1 MYDRTNSE
9 HHEETGRTISLAPD
23 LPAIP
28 ERLLLAHA
36 RGDVLFLC
44 GAGVSR
50 TAGLPDFQQLVRDVY
65 RTLDPSIYEIL
76 PATPIAPR
84 CPPKPDCSLLTDR
97 QTAEVRR
104 FLAREFDVVLGML
117 ERRLDSRTREDS
129 KVRARVIELLRTS
142 DGKRRSV
149 TPESKEIA
157 EGQDGASGPHI
168 GHPAPI
174 HRALIRLANR
184 GGVTTI
190 MTTNFDLLLE
200 AAARNLRV
208 SAQTYALGAIP
219 RPTRRREFAGVLHIH
234 GALTRNPSLYSDL
247 ILTDQDFG
255 EFYLRRRVVPDL
267 IYDAAR
273 LYHLVL
279 VGYSADDPPMRY
291 LLNAV
296 AADEA
301 RFDDLRDRFVFVGT
315 GNADPV
321 TLEDWRARGIVPIH
335 YDASD
340 QHHSVLLRTLNRW
353 ADLSAINGKQRS
365 VDREIQR
372 IVKAKR
378 ADAPDTDRGL
388 FDHLFR
394 RINPSERVHL
404 TEVATAARAEPAWF
418 DAIMAVSA
426 KRGRERK
433 S

>member
-1 MYDRTNSE
+1 M
-9 HHEETGRTISLAPD
+9 
-23 LPAIP
+23 
-28 ERLLLAHA
+28 
-36 RGDVLFLC
+36 
-44 GAGVSR
+44 
-50 TAGLPDFQQLVRDVY
+50 
-65 RTLDPSIYEIL
+65 
-76 PATPIAPR
+76 
-84 CPPKPDCSLLTDR
+84 
-97 QTAEVRR
+97 
-104 FLAREFDVVLGML
+104 
-117 ERRLDSRTREDS
+117 
-129 KVRARVIELLRTS
+129 
-142 DGKRRSV
+142 
-149 TPESKEIA
+149 
-157 EGQDGASGPHI
+157 
-168 GHPAPI
+168 
-174 HRALIRLANR
+174 
-184 GGVTTI
+184 
-190 MTTNFDLLLE
+190 
-200 AAARNLRV
+200 
-208 SAQTYALGAIP
+208 
-219 RPTRRREFAGVLHIH
+219 
-234 GALTRNPSLYSDL
+234 
-247 ILTDQDFG
+247 
-255 EFYLRRRVVPDL
+255 RRRVVPDL

-301 RFDDLRDRFVFVGT
+301 RFDDLKDRFVFVGT

-378 ADAPDTDRGL
+378 ADAPDADRGL

-404 TEVATAARAEPAWF
+404 TEVATAAGAEPAWF
-418 DAIMAVSA
+418 DAIMSVSA
-426 KRGRERK
+426 ERGWERK